1 MNIPLIDAIRSYL
14 QGDGAAI
21 LPEMELT
28 LFGLGILLIGFSAK
42 ESEGNSGLWK
52 LIFKDFYAKTAFV
65 GTLFSAFT
73 LWRLRGQVAMRGD
86 LVGFHETVMVDGF
99 FLFFAALFLAATA
112 LVILLS
118 VKYLEIEREE
128 EGEYYALLLFAC
140 VGMMLMAS
148 GFDLIV
154 MFLGLETMALSFYV
168 LTGFLRRDKRSNEA
182 ALKYVLLGAFSSG
195 ILAYGFSI
203 LYGLTG
209 TTNVR
214 LLSIALDPRSPLAQ
228 VIELGRQAGATGEQM
243 RERFASQYPAAVH
256 LEPSLLL
263 HQAPFF
269 LAAAE
274 AAFVLVAVGL
284 FFKVAAVPFHQW
296 APDVYEG
303 APTPITTYVSVA
315 SKTASFALLLR
326 LFLNVFAASHQTW
339 TYLIAGVAVATL
351 TWGNLAALTQTN
363 VKRLLA
369 YSSISHVGYILL
381 GLVSGNNT
389 ALIGIGYYLFAYVFM
404 TVGAFAVVI
413 VLRQK
418 GLIGDELE
426 DLNGLYQ
433 RSPASALLLL
443 VFMLSL
449 AGIPPTAGFMG
460 KYFIFLSLIETK
472 HTVLAVFAVLYIV
485 PALYYYFRIIVHA
498 WLKQPGDAPRVL
510 MSNAQ
515 AVALGVA
522 VFVTLAAGL
531 YPEPFTRLA
540 HYAFGQ

>member
-1 MNIPLIDAIRSYL
+1 MNIPFINAILSYL

-21 LPEMELT
+21 LPEMELV
-28 LFGLGILLIGFSAK
+28 LFGLGILLIDFWIAQK
-42 ESEGNSGLWK
+42 DKYWNAGLA
-52 LIFKDFYAKTAFV
+52 LA
-65 GTLFSAFT
+65 GTIFSAFT
-73 LWRLRGQVAMRGD
+73 IFKLRGAIVARGD
-86 LVGFHETVMVDGF
+86 LLGFHDSVVVDPF
-99 FLFFAALFLAATA
+99 FIFFAALFLAATA
-112 LVILLS
+112 LVVLLS
-118 VKYLEIEREE
+118 VKYLEIEREQ

-148 GFDLIV
+148 GIDLIV

-168 LTGFLRRDKRSNEA
+168 LTGFLRREKRSNEA

-195 ILAYGFSI
+195 ILAYGFSLI
-203 LYGLTG
+203 YGLSGSTDIR
-209 TTNVR
+209 NIRAVF
-214 LLSIALDPRSPLAQ
+214 DPRFGLARA
-228 VIELGRQAGATGEQM
+228 IELSRQSSAMGGQM
-243 RERFASQYPAAVH
+243 RELLATRYPAALH
-256 LEPSLLL
+256 LEPSLLN
-263 HQAPFF
+263 QVTV
-269 LAAAE
+269 LAA

-303 APTPITTYVSVA
+303 APTPITAYVSVA

-326 LFLNVFAASHQTW
+326 LFVTVFASSQETW
-339 TYLIAGVAVATL
+339 MPLVAGIAVASL

-381 GLVSGNNT
+381 GLVAGNGT
-389 ALIGIGYYLFAYVFM
+389 ALTGISYYLFAYVFM
-404 TVGAFAVVI
+404 TAGAFAILI

-418 GLIGDELE
+418 GLIGDELD

-433 RSPASALLLL
+433 RSPAAALLLL
-443 VFMLSL
+443 IFMLSL

-460 KYFIFLSLIETK
+460 KYFIFLSLIET
-472 HTVLAVFAVLYIV
+472 HHPVLAVFAVLYIV
-485 PALYYYFRIIVHA
+485 PALYYYFRIVVHA
-498 WLKQPGDAPRVL
+498 WLRQPGEAPRPS
-510 MSNAQ
+510 MTSAQ

-540 HYAFGQ
+540 QYAFGQ